1 MPIIRPI
8 TDLRNHASE
17 IVDLCKRE
25 NQPVYITK
33 NGRGEIVVMS
43 QDHYDQLQ
51 TRLDLYDKLGAAKA
65 QAAAGVKR
73 ISHRTVMAGLRRRIR
88 EKTR

>member
-17 IVDLCKRE
+17 IIDLCKRE

-33 NGRGEIVVMS
+33 NGTGEVVVMS

-51 TRLDLYDKLGAAKA
+51 ARLDLYDKLGAAQS
-65 QAAAGVKR
+65 QAAAGAQR
-73 ISHRTVMAGLRRRIR
+73 ISHRSVMATLSRRIR
-88 EKTR
+88 EKTL

>member
-17 IVDLCKRE
+17 IVDLCKQE

-33 NGRGEIVVMS
+33 NGTGEIVVMS

-51 TRLDLYDKLGAAKA
+51 ARLDLYDKLGAAQA
-65 QAAAGVKR
+65 QAAAGAKR